1 MKFLINS
8 LLIGVLALLPLGCD
22 PDDEE
27 TAESVSANNSPAEP
41 PARAPSRSAPPAI
54 TDRGPDQASPPR
66 KTVRPAAPATTAPRE
81 TRRVDRTRQGTGPS
95 PVTAPLSASVP
106 AGTELTVTLLD
117 AVGSDISREGDS
129 FTATLSDPIVVHGRV
144 VAEKGSR
151 VTGRVQNI
159 EEAGRVKGVAKLELV
174 LGQITA
180 GNRNYRIST
189 RPFIAVAEDTKE
201 RDAAIIAGG
210 AGAGA
215 IIGAVT
221 GGKKGAAIGAV
232 LGGGSGTTAVL
243 VTKGKSLRL
252 DPETRVNFVLSDDVT
267 LPVLR
272 RAIS

>member
-1 MKFLINS
+1 M
-8 LLIGVLALLPLGCD
+8 
-22 PDDEE
+22 
-27 TAESVSANNSPAEP
+27 
-41 PARAPSRSAPPAI
+41 
-54 TDRGPDQASPPR
+54 
-66 KTVRPAAPATTAPRE
+66 
-81 TRRVDRTRQGTGPS
+81 
-95 PVTAPLSASVP
+95 P

-117 AVGSDISREGDS
+117 AVGTEISREGDS
-129 FTATLSDPIVVHGRV
+129 FTASLSDPIVVNGRV

-151 VTGRVQNI
+151 VSGRVQNI
-159 EEAGRVKGVAKLELV
+159 EEAGRIKGRAKLELV
-174 LGQITA
+174 LTQITA

-189 RPFIAVAEDTKE
+189 HPFTAVAEDDRE

-243 VTKGKSLRL
+243 VTRGKPLRL
-252 DPETRVNFVLSDDVT
+252 DPETRVNFVLSAAVT

-272 RAIS
+272 PVS